1 MRVDM
6 KKAFAQSL
14 AKLKVQ
20 KVFQKNKK
28 KKAKKQKQKQK
39 TITYMMKFQE
49 FRKLM

>member
-14 AKLKVQ
+14 AKLKV
-20 KVFQKNKK
+20 FQKNKK
-28 KKAKKQKQKQK
+28 KKAKNQKQKQK